1 MAVKPEDVVVG
12 ACFVTPT
19 KQVRKVAEITADD
32 RVSYMARASSGSKF
46 GWGST
51 PSILPS
57 RSEFA
62 TQVDRTVPCDGD
74 PDHPERK
81 GY

>member
-1 MAVKPEDVVVG
+1 MAVKPEDVVQG
-12 ACFVTPT
+12 ACFVTST

-32 RVSYMARASSGSKF
+32 RVNYMARASSGSNF
-46 GWGST
+46 GWGFT
-51 PSILPS
+51 PSILPL

-62 TQVDRTVPCDGD
+62 SQVDRKVSCDGD
-74 PDHPERK
+74 PDYPERK